1 MNRRQ
6 FIAGL
11 GAATTGASAVLAP
24 GAFTSVRAD
33 RSLSARVADNAAAF
47 LPMVSLSGF
56 NDEHATADGGTIGFD
71 FITTKVGESGADIDS
86 VYEFNDAA
94 RTTNQGTQPSG
105 PLPTAPGDRL
115 SDTCTAQSWCSRRT
129 TNSGDC

>member
-1 MNRRQ
+1 MKRRRLLAMLGTT
-6 FIAGL
+6 AG
-11 GAATTGASAVLAP
+11 GSTIIGI
-24 GAFTSVRAD
+24 GAFTSVNAD
-33 RSLSARVADNAAAF
+33 RSFSARVADNAAAF

-71 FITTKVGESGADIDS
+71 FITTETAESGAGTDS

-94 RTTNQGTQPSG
+94 RTTNQGTQPCG
-105 PLPTAPGDRL
+105 PLPTAAVDWL
-115 SDTCTAQSWCSRRT
+115 NDSCAAQSWCTRRT